1 MADDCSRV
9 RTKWLSRRAGLLA
22 ALIGLSVAAPALGAD
37 EKPPEAP
44 AAAAK
49 SALNE
54 RFEQLSKTIGSIDA
68 SGVPCKLGDE
78 AIGCAEAAKAA
89 STDLKQVRKQLTKDI
104 RQLRKAKAKQ
114 KLARALEMRRVREK
128 SSQRTPARYATTETK
143 RSARALEF
151 GSSLNRL
158 KGDLRKLGAADNAEA
173 AQDALSQLNEQ
184 LGKAKAQLKQ
194 LNDDAS

>member
-1 MADDCSRV
+1 MADDRSRLG
-9 RTKWLSRRAGLLA
+9 TKWLSRRAGLFA
-22 ALIGLSVAAPALGAD
+22 ALISLSAAAPALGAD
-37 EKPPEAP
+37 EKPAAP

-54 RFEQLSKTIGSIDA
+54 RFEHLSKTIGSIDA

-104 RQLRKAKAKQ
+104 RQLRKAKAKE
-114 KLARALEMRRVREK
+114 KL
-128 SSQRTPARYATTETK
+128 
-143 RSARALEF
+143 ARALEF

>member
-37 EKPPEAP
+37 EKPPDAP

-54 RFEQLSKTIGSIDA
+54 RFEQLTKTIGSIDA

-114 KLARALEMRRVREK
+114 KLARALE
-128 SSQRTPARYATTETK
+128 
-143 RSARALEF
+143 F